1 MLILTLV
8 YFQNPQ
14 ADDITGV
21 ICLGVIVFIVVL
33 AVMSGNSTKRQ
44 RAKALEDARQAYQNS
59 LTYLK
64 ANPTNAEVRQG
75 TLEYGRRYSNL
86 TRNRKGVT
94 IFDEVAL
101 MNDINAACGG
111 ATTIAEK
118 KPVPQ
123 SQTIEG
129 RLQKLAELKDKGLID
144 DEEYS
149 MRRQRI
155 LDEV

>member
-1 MLILTLV
+1 MFTFFV
-8 YFQNPQ
+8 YFQS
-14 ADDITGV
+14 TGSGGDASGAVCLVGIILV
-21 ICLGVIVFIVVL
+21 IIV
-33 AVMSGNSTKRQ
+33 AVMIGNSTNRQ
-44 RAKALEDARQAYQNS
+44 RAKALEDARKAYQDS
-59 LTYLK
+59 LVYLK
-64 ANPTNAEVRQG
+64 RHPTNAEVRQG

-111 ATTIAEK
+111 TTTIAENK
-118 KPVPQ
+118 KAPQ
-123 SQTIEG
+123 VQTIEG

-144 DEEYS
+144 DQEYS
-149 MRRQRI
+149 TRRQKI